1 MLEVFIP
8 SDAGF
13 RKYEIPLRLL
23 YEKVQ
28 DKIGDDNSFDFIRD
42 HTLFYMFVFNNK
54 LVGGIY
60 YYIKDEKWYMNGFSN
75 RKMFGANVECIK
87 LSTTWFSSDIYA
99 EAMNRAS
106 AICLLRAG
114 FKRLH
119 KNLFIFRQKITS

>member
-13 RKYEIPLRLL
+13 RTYETPLKLL
-23 YEKVQ
+23 YERVQ
-28 DKIGDDNSFDFIRD
+28 NQIEDDNSFDFVRD
-42 HTLFYMFVFNNK
+42 HTLFYMFVFDNK

-60 YYIKDEKWYMNGFSN
+60 YYLKDEKWYLNGFSN
-75 RKMFGANVECIK
+75 RKMFEINIECIK

-106 AICLLRAG
+106 ALCLLRAG
-114 FKRLH
+114 FNRLG
-119 KNLFIFRQKITS
+119 NNTFVFRHNN